1 MKLKNI
7 DFLLKWSND
16 VKLDNLREFIKSN
29 ISQKGEIVRWSII
42 DIKNSK
48 NSHSDKILRISAV
61 III

>member
-7 DFLLKWSND
+7 DFLLQWSD
-16 VKLDNLREFIKSN
+16 DIKLVNLRKFIISN
-29 ISQKGEIVRWSII
+29 IRQKGEIVRWSII

-48 NSHSDKILRISAV
+48 NSHSDKILRINAV